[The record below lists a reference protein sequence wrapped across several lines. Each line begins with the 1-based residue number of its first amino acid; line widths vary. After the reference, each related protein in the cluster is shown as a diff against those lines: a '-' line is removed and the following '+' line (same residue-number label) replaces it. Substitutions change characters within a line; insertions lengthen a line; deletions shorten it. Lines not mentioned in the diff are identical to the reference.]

1 MSDTTQK
8 PELPLNPRDFLI
20 LMALAENP
28 LHGYGLLKEVEILSE
43 GQVRF
48 DPANLYRTLKKMIKQ
63 DLVSELES
71 APENVDAPKRRKYY
85 QVTETGSRVIGAEA
99 SRLARL
105 AELAKARHLVN
116 DGELVR

>member
-1 MSDTTQK
+1 MSKTIRN

-20 LMALAENP
+20 LMALAESP

-63 DLVSELES
+63 DLVGELAK
-71 APENVDAPKRRKYY
+71 APENAEVSERRKYY
-85 QVTETGSRVIGAEA
+85 EVTATGSRLIGAEA
-99 SRLARL
+99 ARLGRLAD
-105 AELAKARHLVN
+105 LAKARHLVG
-116 DGELVR
+116 DGELAG

>member
-63 DLVSELES
+63 DLVSELEA
-71 APENVDAPKRRKYY
+71 APDADASERRKYY
-85 QVTETGSRVIGAEA
+85 QVTETGSRVISAEA

-105 AELAKARHLVN
+105 ADLAKARHLVS
-116 DGELVR
+116 DGELAR